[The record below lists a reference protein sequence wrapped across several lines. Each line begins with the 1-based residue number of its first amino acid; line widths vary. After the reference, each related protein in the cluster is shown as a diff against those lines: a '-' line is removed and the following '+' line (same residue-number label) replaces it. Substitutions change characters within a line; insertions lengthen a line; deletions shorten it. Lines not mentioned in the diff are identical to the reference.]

1 MRHTVLLLIEKEVI
15 IRRLNNL
22 SKVSWGLFT
31 LAPKLMWFLM
41 HTCLILSW
49 KSHKPQLIYFFPWAL
64 KKIVGAHTLKADA
77 NKSQFT
83 IRLCS
88 MNPFLNPWLILF
100 NSAWWKNT
108 KGVRFPREYKNY
120 LICES
125 LHLKDI
131 WPFHFSSFH
140 IWIK

>member
-1 MRHTVLLLIEKEVI
+1 
-15 IRRLNNL
+15 
-22 SKVSWGLFT
+22 
-31 LAPKLMWFLM
+31 M

-49 KSHKPQLIYFFPWAL
+49 KSHKSQLIYSFPWAL

-77 NKSQFT
+77 NKPQFT

-88 MNPFLNPWLILF
+88 MNPFLNLWLILF
-100 NSAWWKNT
+100 DSADEKILKVSGSQENT
-108 KGVRFPREYKNY
+108 KI
-120 LICES
+120 ICEI